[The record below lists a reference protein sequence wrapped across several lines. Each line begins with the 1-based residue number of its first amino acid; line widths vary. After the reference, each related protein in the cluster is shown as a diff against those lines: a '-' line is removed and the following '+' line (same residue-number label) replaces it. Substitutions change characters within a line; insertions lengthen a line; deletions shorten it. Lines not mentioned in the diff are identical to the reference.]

1 MNSKIVSL
9 SELITQYEDVE
20 RITDV
25 RNEHYITLS
34 SYGKGAHE
42 RIIKDNKYP
51 VPFSGYR
58 VSAGQFI
65 YSRIDA
71 RNGAY
76 DIIGPELDGYVV
88 SKDFPVFDIDTSR
101 VLPSF
106 LLRSVLSKAFI
117 SQVKRSSFGATNRM
131 RIKEDVFGSYS
142 INIPSLDEQASIID
156 RIDKV
161 QKIIDLRAHELSCLD
176 ELVNAR
182 FVEMFGDE
190 NNSKNL
196 PVIKIQDV
204 ADVQV
209 GVVIKPAQYYTD
221 EANGTKAF
229 RSLNIGEMHIKDS
242 DWVFF
247 NDEGQ
252 KKNSKSILRAND
264 LVIVR
269 SGAPGT
275 ACVITKE
282 YEGANAIDV
291 IIAHPDM
298 DKVNPLYLCAFT
310 NYPHGKRQI
319 NEGTGG
325 AAQQHFNVGK
335 YKEMDLIYPPKHEQD
350 EFVAFVKQVDKS
362 KSGVQ
367 KSLDEVQLL
376 FDSLMQKY
384 FG

>member
-1 MNSKIVSL
+1 MEYRTVGDVISKAKIVKCGTYEYPVLSMTMHEGIVFQGDRFKKQIASVDQSTYNVVRRNQLVVSFPIDEGVLAIQDIADAGIVSPAYKIWDVDQSL
-9 SELITQYEDVE
+9 IVPKFLEMFLRSPHSIQYYCSKLRGTTARRRSITDADLLGMELPLLSVSEQEKVVDIINRVNRIKRSYETALKKMDELI
-20 RITDV
+20 
-25 RNEHYITLS
+25 
-34 SYGKGAHE
+34 K
-42 RIIKDNKYP
+42 
-51 VPFSGYR
+51 
-58 VSAGQFI
+58 
-65 YSRIDA
+65 
-71 RNGAY
+71 
-76 DIIGPELDGYVV
+76 
-88 SKDFPVFDIDTSR
+88 
-101 VLPSF
+101 
-106 LLRSVLSKAFI
+106 
-117 SQVKRSSFGATNRM
+117 
-131 RIKEDVFGSYS
+131 
-142 INIPSLDEQASIID
+142 
-156 RIDKV
+156 
-161 QKIIDLRAHELSCLD
+161 
-176 ELVNAR
+176 AR

-362 KSGVQ
+362 KAAVQ
-367 KSLDEVQLL
+367 KSLDETQLL
-376 FDSLMQKY
+376 FDSLMQQY

>member
-1 MNSKIVSL
+1 MKQFLKDI
-9 SELITQYEDVE
+9 
-20 RITDV
+20 
-25 RNEHYITLS
+25 
-34 SYGKGAHE
+34 A
-42 RIIKDNKYP
+42 II
-51 VPFSGYR
+51 G
-58 VSAGQFI
+58 AGQ
-65 YSRIDA
+65 
-71 RNGAY
+71 GAPQGEENY
-76 DIIGPELDGYVV
+76 CNEGIPFVKAGNLQELLDGKDISLIQQVSEIVAKKHRLKLYSKGTILFAKSGMSCMKGYVYVLPQDAYVV
-88 SKDFPVFDIDTSR
+88 SHLACITPNEQISEYLRYYFLYHKPNQLVKDASYPSISLTDIGNLEIDMKSVAERTAI
-101 VLPSF
+101 VNELN
-106 LLRSVLSKAFI
+106 LL
-117 SQVKRSSFGATNRM
+117 
-131 RIKEDVFGSYS
+131 D
-142 INIPSLDEQASIID
+142 SIISL
-156 RIDKV
+156 RQREL
-161 QKIIDLRAHELSCLD
+161 QKLDDLIK
-176 ELVNAR
+176 AR

-335 YKEMDLIYPPKHEQD
+335 YKEMDLIYPQKHEQD

-362 KSGVQ
+362 KSVIQ
-367 KSLDEVQLL
+367 KSLEETQLL
-376 FDSLMQKY
+376 FDSLMQEY

>member
-1 MNSKIVSL
+1 M
-9 SELITQYEDVE
+9 TFDDVLTIKNGKNQRSVE
-20 RITDV
+20 NPDG
-25 RNEHYITLS
+25 HYPI
-34 SYGKGAHE
+34 YG
-42 RIIKDNKYP
+42 
-51 VPFSGYR
+51 SGGIMGYADDYICNADT
-58 VSAGQFI
+58 V
-65 YSRIDA
+65 
-71 RNGAY
+71 
-76 DIIGPELDGYVV
+76 IIGRKGNINKPIFVDEPFWNVDTAFGLEA
-88 SKDFPVFDIDTSR
+88 DI
-101 VLPSF
+101 
-106 LLRSVLSKAFI
+106 SVLLPKYLYYFCKQYDFEKHNKA
-117 SQVKRSSFGATNRM
+117 VT
-131 RIKEDVFGSYS
+131 
-142 INIPSLDEQASIID
+142 IPSLTKADLLKVEIDLPSLYDQAEIIKRLDQID
-156 RIDKV
+156 RMINYRNQELAVLD
-161 QKIIDLRAHELSCLD
+161 DL
-176 ELVNAR
+176 VKAR

-252 KKNSKSILRAND
+252 KKNSKSILKAND

-325 AAQQHFNVGK
+325 AAQQHFNIGK

-362 KSGVQ
+362 KFERFVNILHRLS
-367 KSLDEVQLL
+367 SLQVLCV
-376 FDSLMQKY
+376 
-384 FG
+384 